1 MSRCAFP
8 FLSAAKVGGGL
19 RIVQNKSTKEQDDSV
34 TPQTN
39 VEAGQWQQPLKQQ
52 HKRAKAKAKRI
63 QGDSSSSSFIEQE
76 AHGCCGDCCVWVGV
90 RCACV
95 GTNESPCVFLSNAA
109 LSTHQSQQDLERA
122 LGIPNENP
130 TPAVRGPMEHPK
142 VNASVRLTRTRRAA
156 TKQDFIRPSLAC
168 C

>member
-1 MSRCAFP
+1 
-8 FLSAAKVGGGL
+8 VGGGL

-39 VEAGQWQQPLKQQ
+39 VEAGQWQKPASAATLSSLS
-52 HKRAKAKAKRI
+52 HKRAMAKANAAKGRK
-63 QGDSSSSSFIEQE
+63 SFKFHQ
-76 AHGCCGDCCVWVGV
+76 ARGSRVL
-90 RCACV
+90 CACCARWV
-95 GTNESPCVFLSNAA
+95 VCVACVFVRMNPPRVFLLCSLCAA

-142 VNASVRLTRTRRAA
+142 VNASVRPHTHKTRSD
-156 TKQDFIRPSLAC
+156 KQDFIRPC